1 MIIRI
6 TDNILKCTALIEV
19 YKMGAII
26 TASSF
31 LILLLFAI
39 NLWKRNLLFAKTW

>member
-6 TDNILKCTALIEV
+6 TDNILKCMALIEV

-26 TASSF
+26 AASSF

-39 NLWKRNLLFAKTW
+39 TFGKGISLFSKTW